1 MLPIL
6 HTRGIS
12 HIDRLRH
19 RFGCSEGVWV
29 TRQGYGGRPTESNGP
44 SSASSMVMWR
54 KRKRRV
60 DKTKRGLD
68 SEISI
73 VSTSGYPTKSP
84 IRKRAEKR

>member
-12 HIDRLRH
+12 EIDRLRH
-19 RFGCSEGVWV
+19 RLGCSRGVWV
-29 TRQGYGGRPTESNGP
+29 ARQGHIGRATENNDP
-44 SSASSMVMWR
+44 WSSSSMVMWR

-60 DKTKRGLD
+60 DKAKRGLD